1 MINKD
6 KSSENNEVINDYVAI
21 IRIEM
26 LAFNI
31 HEVHDYIEDLFD
43 ETDDAVLEEVNVFER
58 NPFYNKRY

>member
-26 LAFNI
+26 LAFNV

-58 NPFYNKRY
+58 NPFYNRRH

>member
-26 LAFNI
+26 LAFNV

-43 ETDDAVLEEVNVFER
+43 ENDDAVLEEVNVFER
-58 NPFYNKRY
+58 NPFYNRRH